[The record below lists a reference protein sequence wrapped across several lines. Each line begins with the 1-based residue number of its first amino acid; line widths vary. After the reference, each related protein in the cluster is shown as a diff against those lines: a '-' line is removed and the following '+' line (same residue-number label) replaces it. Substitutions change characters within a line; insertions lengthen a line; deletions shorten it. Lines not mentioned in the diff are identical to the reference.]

1 MKVCPFWG
9 GLSFCCKLLL
19 YLFEKFFDM
28 KRLST
33 LVTLLLVA
41 ILAIAQNSTKPV
53 IGISSNWGEGTSTSV
68 SLTYVQSVIRA
79 GGVPMV
85 IPLTQDPELLAAM
98 LERVDAVIMTGGE
111 DIDPLKWY
119 GEEPLPAMGS
129 IVPDRDEFDILL
141 IKMAVEKNMPVL
153 GICRGHQLMNVAF
166 GGTLIQDI
174 PSQVKG
180 SKVKH
185 SQRATSS
192 YGTHTINIEKG
203 SLLNKQIGLEKV
215 AVNSFHHQAVKDLAP
230 GFKATALA
238 VDGVVEAIEK
248 IGSNRVFGVQFHPE
262 GFTSKGIDTFIGIF
276 RHLVKEAGAYRD
288 TKK

>member
-1 MKVCPFWG
+1 MVFMKKFTAIV
-9 GLSFCCKLLL
+9 SFLLIS
-19 YLFEKFFDM
+19 FA
-28 KRLST
+28 
-33 LVTLLLVA
+33 LL
-41 ILAIAQNSTKPV
+41 AQSSGKPV
-53 IGISSNWGEGTSTSV
+53 IGISSNWGEGSSTQV

-79 GGVPMV
+79 GGVPVV
-85 IPLTQDPELLAAM
+85 IPLTTDPELLAVI
-98 LERVDAVIMTGGE
+98 LDRVDAVIMTGGE

-129 IVPDRDEFDILL
+129 IVPERDEFDILL
-141 IKMAVEKNMPVL
+141 IKMAVDKNMPVL

-174 PSQVKG
+174 PSQVRD
-180 SKVKH
+180 SRIKH
-185 SQRATSS
+185 SQRAPSA
-192 YGTHTINIEKG
+192 YGTHSIKIEKG

-230 GFKATALA
+230 GFKATAFA
-238 VDGVVEAIEK
+238 PDGVIEAIEK
-248 IGSNRVFGVQFHPE
+248 AGSSRVFGVQFHPE